1 MLIKMELNMPIW
13 KLRVM
18 VMSIYCPWWD
28 CFTTTDDDTDTKEA
42 MYQAVYAM
50 DENELHEHL

>member
-1 MLIKMELNMPIW
+1 MELNMPIW